1 MAHPVA
7 YDEQSQPLGAFFW
20 SKHDEDALGNKCK
33 QNTERHGV
41 FFDKN

>member
-20 SKHDEDALGNKCK
+20 SKHDEDAVVK
-33 QNTERHGV
+33 
-41 FFDKN
+41 